1 MNFLI
6 SLNKVGMFFS
16 GVLKLFIYKEV
27 LNINTSE
34 DEIKLPP
41 KSKLV
46 YSYKTTGLIETE
58 TSLELCNFK
67 NQEERNCF
75 V

>member
-1 MNFLI
+1 MPTLKLLIKGTLFGWINGFRQMNFLI
-6 SLNKVGMFFS
+6 SLNKDGMFFS

-41 KSKLV
+41 KSELV
-46 YSYKTTGLIETE
+46 IVTRL
-58 TSLELCNFK
+58 LP
-67 NQEERNCF
+67 
-75 V
+75 